1 MSKIPKIIGALL
13 AALGIAGIIT
23 ASMATP
29 SLIVSIGV
37 RAISTLKIVSI
48 ITACV
53 GGGVFALGFVPNVVN
68 LISSSNKKKMI
79 KGKVEERKKTF
90 DEYARDSLN
99 PVKTRERLD
108 DIKENNASL
117 SPIVDKCINQMDRMD
132 KLQDRYKMLLDAN
145 DAIYLNNTVPVIDDA
160 ETRLCRN
167 IRNIINCCILVED
180 GSSEL
185 SDFDRQI
192 IERAEGVD
200 RRNEKLNR
208 QREPLTISYRALA
221 RDLHGIILPKLL
233 KIHQYSCGAL
243 TTSCR
248 KSSALLHDIGLSEA
262 PKNELKFN

>member
-1 MSKIPKIIGALL
+1 MSKIPKTIGAFL

-37 RAISTLKIVSI
+37 RAISTLKIVSV

-53 GGGVFALGFVPNVVN
+53 GGGIFALGFVPNVAN
-68 LISSSNKKKMI
+68 LISRSNDRKMI

-90 DEYARDSLN
+90 DEYAKDSLN
-99 PVKTRERLD
+99 PLKTRERLD
-108 DIKENNASL
+108 DLKENNASL
-117 SPIVDKCINQMDRMD
+117 GPIVDKCVNQMDRMD
-132 KLQDRYKMLLDAN
+132 KLQDRYKTLLEAN

-192 IERAEGVD
+192 IDKALRENESELENVSTLIHYAVNYINNYQQNGVTD
-200 RRNEKLNR
+200 MSELKAWIEVMRNSAGKNDLKLN
-208 QREPLTISYRALA
+208 
-221 RDLHGIILPKLL
+221 
-233 KIHQYSCGAL
+233 
-243 TTSCR
+243 
-248 KSSALLHDIGLSEA
+248 
-262 PKNELKFN
+262 